1 MANEV
6 QYLTIG
12 SNTYSV
18 GGLLVTINITT
29 AGINVIYT
37 ADKTA
42 QEIYDAISN
51 GITPMI
57 HEGYNY
63 YPITTVYRF
72 TNGIK
77 FKEQDSGYWLQ
88 ADSMSAYP
96 TYTASGGGGNND

>member
-6 QYLTIG
+6 RYLTIG

-18 GGLLVTINITT
+18 GGMLVTINIITNGST
-29 AGINVIYT
+29 VLYT

-42 QEIYDAISN
+42 QEIYDAVSN

-57 HEGYNY
+57 HEDSYY
-63 YPITTVYRF
+63 YPITTVRCL
-72 TNGIK
+72 TNGIA
-77 FKEQDSGYWLQ
+77 FEALSGYLLQ

-96 TYTASGGGGNND
+96 TYTRSGGGGND

>member
-42 QEIYDAISN
+42 QEIYDAILN

-57 HEGYNY
+57 QEGEYY
-63 YPITTVYRF
+63 YPITTVHLL
-72 TNGIK
+72 TNGIA
-77 FKEQDSGYWLQ
+77 FKAQDSGYLLQ

-96 TYTASGGGGNND
+96 TYTRSGGGGND